1 MVTLGC
7 TAETAACMIHET
19 RCTPIYSVYC
29 PREFVRQMLEAL
41 NSACPQHFI
50 VPWMVHAFILP
61 LNEVELPAVNK
72 PFTCYW
78 PKLII
83 KRRSIVSIE
92 NGGRIQSYGQNFR
105 GDYSQLK
112 NIASTAIS
120 EDYECT
126 PVTPN
131 WKCSHVLFLQLLTRL
146 VERII
151 DSWLDVYYYISLQFS
166 RRFGII
172 LNTVTYVQWAAKV
185 FQR

>member
-105 GDYSQLK
+105 GDYSSLR
-112 NIASTAIS
+112 IS
-120 EDYECT
+120 QVPQYLRTMSAPLSRQIESAATCFS
-126 PVTPN
+126 
-131 WKCSHVLFLQLLTRL
+131 CSC
-146 VERII
+146 
-151 DSWLDVYYYISLQFS
+151 
-166 RRFGII
+166 
-172 LNTVTYVQWAAKV
+172 
-185 FQR
+185 